1 MPSSLAEEMLPITK
15 LEQRKGELKIERSS
29 FIPHYQALSQFI
41 QPRRGR
47 YFVTDRNKG
56 GDRYTAIINSKAT
69 QAHRTA
75 KSGLLNGVMS
85 PARPWFV
92 LETHD
97 PDLNEWWPAKVWLYK
112 VALILRAICN
122 ESNLYTM
129 APNLFGELLLFA
141 TGVMLHVD
149 DFEDVARFYTLTAGS
164 YMIGQDDRQVTNT
177 IVREYEMTVSQL
189 VQKYGLKN
197 VSTAVRTQYDNGF
210 YDKWYPVTH
219 TIQPNAFYNPGSK
232 MSEFKKFASIYYEPG
247 NTEKDMLLSN
257 KGFDEFPAYAP
268 TWDTTAEDIYGT
280 DCPAMTA
287 LGDIRGLQIEERRKA
302 QAIDKMVNPPLKGPA
317 SMRNVPVDSLPGGLT
332 IYDADSTKDGL
343 GPLYTVNMPLQEL
356 RMDITAVEQRIDDAF
371 FIHLFRAISDMAGV
385 QPRNQL
391 ELTQRDQERLL
402 ELGPVLTAL
411 EGKFLN
417 QLINRLFSQAVR
429 AGILP
434 LAPKELQGKN
444 LKIRYISSL
453 AMAQR
458 STEAGTIERMT
469 TFVAGLV
476 TGGFQQAA
484 DKLDVDA
491 AIDQYATVTGV
502 APTMIVPTDVANQA
516 RQARAAAAAAQQKLE
531 ATASMAKTAKD
542 GASAVQS
549 LGTTPSPTATATP
562 GNPMGGD
569 TVLKAISQAVQ
580 RRGNTNLFNQPK
592 SIG

>member
-1 MPSSLAEEMLPITK
+1 MSSALYDSPIQQF
-15 LEQRKGELKIERSS
+15 EQRKGELKLERSS
-29 FIPHYQALSQFI
+29 FIPHYEALSQFV

-47 YFVTDRNKG
+47 FFVTDRNKG

-75 KSGLLNGVMS
+75 RSGLLNGVMS
-85 PARPWFV
+85 PARPWFL
-92 LETHD
+92 LETNN
-97 PDLNEWWPAKVWLYK
+97 PDLNEDWPSKIWLYK
-112 VALILRAICN
+112 VAEIIRAICN
-122 ESNLYTM
+122 MSNLYTM
-129 APNLFGELLLFA
+129 APGLFGELLLFG

-164 YMIGQDDRQVTNT
+164 YMIGQDDRQVVNT
-177 IVREYEMTVSQL
+177 IIREYEMTVSQL
-189 VQKYGLKN
+189 VQKWGLKN
-197 VSTAVRTQYDNGF
+197 VSDAVRTQYDNGS

-219 TIQPNAFYNPGSK
+219 IIQPNNFYSPGNK
-232 MSEFKKFASIYYEPG
+232 MSEFKKFQSAYYEPG
-247 NTEKDMLLSN
+247 NPDKYKLLSK

-302 QAIDKMVNPPLKGPA
+302 QAIDKMVNPPMKGGA
-317 SMRNVPVDSLPGGLT
+317 AMRNVPVDSLPGGLT
-332 IYDADSTKDGL
+332 IYDGDMDKGL
-343 GPLYTVNMPLQEL
+343 SPLYQMNISLQEL
-356 RMDITAVEQRIDDAF
+356 RLDITAVEQRIDDAF
-371 FIHLFRAISDMAGV
+371 YIHLFRAISDMAGV

-402 ELGPVLTAL
+402 ELGPVLENL

-417 QLINRLFSQAVR
+417 QLVDRLFSQCVR
-429 AGILP
+429 AKILP
-434 LAPKELQGKN
+434 PAPPQLQGKA
-444 LKIRYISSL
+444 LKVRYISSL

-458 STEAGTIERMT
+458 SVEAGTIERMT

-476 TGGFQQAA
+476 TGGFQSAA
-484 DKLDVDA
+484 DKLDVDKT
-491 AIDQYATVTGV
+491 IDKYASVTGF
-502 APTMIVPTDVANQA
+502 APTMIVPTEQANQV
-516 RQARAAAAAAQQKLE
+516 RQARAAAQAAQEKLAATASIAKSSKDGAAAAQSLGSIPS
-531 ATASMAKTAKD
+531 ADVPGTAS
-542 GASAVQS
+542 
-549 LGTTPSPTATATP
+549 
-562 GNPMGGD
+562 NPMGGD